1 MKKSLKAKDEII
13 DNLKKEIA
21 EKDDQLNKEKSNSKE
36 WQRKY
41 EEERKLRQRLEVE
54 LAGKEELEQ
63 QYDSTR
69 KELCRLEAEKT
80 SNSTL

>member
-1 MKKSLKAKDEII
+1 MKKSLKAKDKII
-13 DNLKKEIA
+13 DNLEKKIA

-41 EEERKLRQRLEVE
+41 EELRQKLEVE
-54 LAGKEELEQ
+54 LAGKKELEQ
-63 QYDSTR
+63 QYDSAR
-69 KELCRLEAEKT
+69 KELCRLKAEKT